1 MLLCL
6 QHPYSVVRHLA
17 ARCLGVLCTLSIGDA
32 MKTVVKDIV
41 SLMGTTDVIRNGQ
54 EAIEAISC
62 ILKKLITIVMLERDI
77 VVHQMVFPSKFSV
90 YCLCTDVV

>member
-1 MLLCL
+1 
-6 QHPYSVVRHLA
+6 
-17 ARCLGVLCTLSIGDA
+17 

-54 EAIEAISC
+54 GAIEAISC

-77 VVHQMVFPSKFSV
+77 VVHQMAFPSKFSV

>member
-1 MLLCL
+1 
-6 QHPYSVVRHLA
+6 
-17 ARCLGVLCTLSIGDA
+17 

-54 EAIEAISC
+54 GAIQAISC

-77 VVHQMVFPSKFSV
+77 VVHQYALNLV
-90 YCLCTDVV
+90 YIACVQMWYE